1 MKLNRYAAAFAALL
15 VVQGSAV
22 AQISYD
28 DSAETRP
35 WEEFRLDPKVR
46 VQLDFRNANID
57 AILRMLSQASGV
69 TIVKDP
75 ALTGGITVQS
85 PRQQSLTTAFSL
97 LNEVLK
103 LKNFEMRKQGSFII
117 IGPRGAQQ
125 ARQWG
130 GRFGNQGEGDSG
142 RGGDSSRGDQP
153 EMRVY
158 PIKYANATQIARVVN
173 DVFVNSVNTANPA
186 AAATAAAQAA
196 AANQQRAGRGGRG
209 GARAALAASGGLVRA
224 SADDFSNSLIVN
236 APRREHEQIA
246 RLLEDIDKQ
255 TEQPQQSR
263 VFPVQFASAA
273 DLAPVIQNVLVSNA
287 PRGRGGIGSQNVPI
301 DQRFQQAARFG
312 SSQAAFGTVAVEQ
325 RTNSLIVT
333 ATQDNLTIVSQLIT
347 ELDKEVA
354 FENSTFV
361 VNLENA
367 RADVIAQLLNQSF
380 GGRTGTGIGGGNTLG
395 RTTAANRQRTT
406 GANQQ
411 RPRQTPGAT
420 NRSQDTPE
428 ETPAAETTG
437 VSDTSGGT
445 RATTMQLALADPSAT
460 SGELATTVSVQQ
472 GRQNRQGQGAGRQ
485 QIRPGQ
491 PGATAPSGL
500 DAGGRVVNVRDLT
513 GQVVAVP
520 DINTNSVIVVTS
532 PENRELIEKILSQ
545 LDKIPEQVMIET
557 LIVEA
562 SLDATSKLGVEWN
575 FNQTRPF
582 GLKDTNAAGSS
593 AFGLRPNEAQPQGL
607 RYTLT
612 GTEYSVFLQALE
624 SDSRFEVLSTP
635 RIFTS
640 NNSTAEINISQSLP
654 YVLNQRIDANGNLIF
669 NYAFLDVGI
678 ILTVTPRITSNGYV
692 TMDVNQTA
700 NDFVRYTEFNAPV
713 VNQREAQTTVSVKDG
728 ETVVLGGII
737 KNSVVTTVNK
747 VPLLGDIP
755 ILGNLFRSKGV
766 SKNKTELLVFL
777 TPRIVRDSAEA
788 RVVREQTEAKL
799 EKKTQEK
806 IKQSRIKGET
816 QGDPVKPV
824 DATKPADTAKPTDG
838 PVLPTGNPA
847 KQL

>member
-15 VVQGSAV
+15 VVQGNAV
-22 AQISYD
+22 AQINYD
-28 DSAETRP
+28 DGAETRP
-35 WEEFRLDPKVR
+35 WEEFRLDPKTR
-46 VQLDFRNANID
+46 VQLDFRNANVD
-57 AILRMLSQASGV
+57 AILRMLSRTSGI

-85 PRQQSLTTAFSL
+85 PRPLPLATAFSL

-103 LKNFEMRKQGSFII
+103 LKNFEMRKQGTFII
-117 IGPRGAQQ
+117 IGPRVQQ
-125 ARQWG
+125 IRQG
-130 GRFGNQGEGDSG
+130 GRFGNQGGG
-142 RGGDSSRGDQP
+142 GGGGDFNRGDQS

-173 DVFVNSVNTANPA
+173 EVFVNSGNTANPA
-186 AAATAAAQAA
+186 VPVAPVPNVPNQRGQGRRAAIRAGIGGAAAST
-196 AANQQRAGRGGRG
+196 
-209 GARAALAASGGLVRA
+209 VRA

-236 APRREHEQIA
+236 APRREHEQVA
-246 RLLEDIDKQ
+246 RLLEEIDKQ

-312 SSQAAFGTVAVEQ
+312 SAQAAFGTVVVEQ
-325 RTNSLIVT
+325 RTNSLVVT
-333 ATQDNLTIVSQLIT
+333 ATQDSLEIVSKLIA
-347 ELDKEVA
+347 ELDKEVT
-354 FENSTFV
+354 FESSTFV

-380 GGRTGTGIGGGNTLG
+380 GGRTGTGGFGGTAVLG
-395 RTTAANRQRTT
+395 RTGNTNRQRTT

-411 RPRQTPGAT
+411 RQTPRN
-420 NRSQDTPE
+420 NRSQDAPE
-428 ETPAAETTG
+428 ETPQAETPAETPQAETPAETSG
-437 VSDTSGGT
+437 VSDTSGGGT
-445 RATTMQLALADPSAT
+445 GAATMQLALADPNAA

-472 GRQNRQGQGAGRQ
+472 GRQNRQGRQGQVPGF
-485 QIRPGQ
+485 RPGQ
-491 PGATAPSGL
+491 QAVPGAGASGL
-500 DAGGRVVNVRDLT
+500 DASGRVVNVRDLT

-520 DINTNSVIVVTS
+520 DINTNSVIVVSS
-532 PENRELIEKILSQ
+532 PENRELIESILSQ

-562 SLDATSKLGVEWN
+562 SLDASSKLGVEWN
-575 FNQTRPF
+575 FNQSRPF
-582 GLKDTNAAGSS
+582 GLKDTNATGSS
-593 AFGLRPNEAQPQGL
+593 GFGLRPNEAQPQGL

-612 GTEYSVFLQALE
+612 GTEYSVFLQALQ
-624 SDSRFEVLSTP
+624 SDSQFEVLSTP

-755 ILGNLFRSKGV
+755 ILGNLFKSKGV
-766 SKNKTELLVFL
+766 TKNKTELLVFL

-806 IKQSRIKGET
+806 VKQSRIQGQT
-816 QGDPVKPV
+816 QGDPVKP
-824 DATKPADTAKPTDG
+824 AETPKPADMPKPAST
-838 PVLPTGNPA
+838 PA

>member
-1 MKLNRYAAAFAALL
+1 MKLNPYAAAFAALL
-15 VVQGSAV
+15 VVQGNAV
-22 AQISYD
+22 AQVSYD

-35 WEEFRLDPKVR
+35 WEEFRLDSKAR
-46 VQLDFRNANID
+46 IQLDFRNANID
-57 AILRMLSQASGV
+57 AILRMLSQASGI

-85 PRQQSLTTAFSL
+85 PRPQSLATAFSL

-117 IGPRGAQQ
+117 IGPRGVQQ
-125 ARQWG
+125 MRQG
-130 GRFGNQGEGDSG
+130 GRFGNFPNQGG
-142 RGGDSSRGDQP
+142 GGDFNRGDQP

-158 PIKYANATQIARVVN
+158 PIKFANATQIARVVN
-173 DVFVNSVNTANPA
+173 EIFLNSGNTANPA
-186 AAATAAAQAA
+186 AAAGPVPN
-196 AANQQRAGRGGRG
+196 AANQQRGGRRN
-209 GARAALAASGGLVRA
+209 AVRAAITGTGTVVRA

-287 PRGRGGIGSQNVPI
+287 PRGRGGIGSQSVPI

-312 SSQAAFGTVAVEQ
+312 SAQAAFGTVVVEQ
-325 RTNSLIVT
+325 RTNSLVIT
-333 ATQDNLTIVSQLIT
+333 ATQDNLAIVSKLIA
-347 ELDKEVA
+347 ELDKEVT
-354 FENSTFV
+354 FESSTFV

-380 GGRTGTGIGGGNTLG
+380 GGRTGTGGTTTLG
-395 RTTAANRQRTT
+395 RTATANRQRTT

-411 RPRQTPGAT
+411 RQTPRT
-420 NRSQDTPE
+420 NRAQETPE
-428 ETPAAETTG
+428 ETPAPETQAETSG
-437 VSDTSGGT
+437 VSDTTGGT
-445 RATTMQLALADPSAT
+445 RPASMQLALADPSAT

-472 GRQNRQGQGAGRQ
+472 ARQNRQGGAARQ
-485 QIRPGQ
+485 QFPGARQ
-491 PGATAPSGL
+491 GQQGGATASGL
-500 DAGGRVVNVRDLT
+500 NAEGRVVNVRDLT

-562 SLDATSKLGVEWN
+562 SLDASSKLGVEWN

-582 GLKDTNAAGSS
+582 GLKDTNATGSS
-593 AFGLRPNEAQPQGL
+593 AFGLRPNVAQPQGL

-755 ILGNLFRSKGV
+755 ILGNLFKSKGV
-766 SKNKTELLVFL
+766 AKNKTELLVFL
-777 TPRIVRDSAEA
+777 TPRIVRDSTEA
-788 RVVREQTEAKL
+788 RVVREATEAKL

-806 IKQSRIKGET
+806 IKQSRIQGET
-816 QGDPVKPV
+816 QGD
-824 DATKPADTAKPTDG
+824 ATKPLESQKPVESPKPAG
-838 PVLPTGNPA
+838 APA